1 MEADFWSNLER
12 TLKKDVGATSYNRWL
27 AQVKPRHISEQK
39 AVLTCPNSFV
49 LDWVKLHYYHS
60 LVNAIKELAGK
71 EVPVELSLADPS
83 ENGTNNGNEQK
94 KGTHQQRT
102 LPGTENYLQSLP
114 YINQG
119 YRFDNFVVGP
129 SNHLAYASSLAIANS
144 QARQYNPF
152 FLHSSQGLGKTH
164 LSSALGLKILSDTT
178 SLKLFYTTAEW
189 FTHEMIQS
197 LRKNRILEF
206 KEKYRKQ
213 CDVLLIEDVQFL
225 RNKEKTQEEIFYTLN
240 TLIQMGKQVVLTANA
255 NPREINDLKS
265 NLKSQMGSGLV
276 VDIKQPDYETRKKII
291 IKKCAEEKVV
301 ISQDVVD
308 YIARTVTTNVRDLN
322 SALIHVIA
330 TSSLLGESITMDLVK
345 ESLKSFVQKTKV
357 ITISDINTF
366 VAKQFRVPLEQLG
379 SKSRSRAVTYPR
391 QVSYY
396 FCRKYTNATVAE
408 IGQSLNRNH
417 SSVVRAL
424 KGFED
429 NLLTNRSIRDAV
441 DILTQRFEKEYL

>member
-1 MEADFWSNLER
+1 MEADFWSHIEH
-12 TLKKDVGATSYNRWL
+12 TLKKEIGVTSYNRWL
-27 AQVKPRHISEQK
+27 AQVKPKQIDAQK

-60 LVNAIKELAGK
+60 IAHAVKELVGK
-71 EVPVELSLADPS
+71 EVPVELSLAAPCQRDR
-83 ENGTNNGNEQK
+83 EQNGSGP
-94 KGTHQQRT
+94 QQRV

-144 QARQYNPF
+144 KARQYNPF
-152 FLHSSQGLGKTH
+152 FLHSSEGLGKTH
-164 LSSALGLKILSDTT
+164 LSSAMGLKILSDT
-178 SLKLFYTTAEW
+178 SNLKLFYTTAEW

-197 LRKNRILEF
+197 LRQNRILEF
-206 KEKYRKQ
+206 KEKYRKH
-213 CDVLLIEDVQFL
+213 CDLLFIEDIQFL
-225 RNKEKTQEEIFYTLN
+225 QKKEKTQEEIFYTLN
-240 TLIQMGKQVVLTANA
+240 SLIQMGKQVVLTANS

-276 VDIKQPDYETRKKII
+276 VDIKQPDYETRRKII

-301 ISQDVVD
+301 VSKEVVY
-308 YIARTVTTNVRDLN
+308 YITRTVTSNVRDLN

-330 TSSLLGESITMDLVK
+330 TSSLLGESITMELVK

-357 ITISDINTF
+357 VSISDINTF
-366 VAKQFRVPLEQLG
+366 VAKQFKISLEQLR
-379 SKSRSRAVTYPR
+379 SKSRSRVVTYPR
-391 QVSYY
+391 QIAYY
-396 FCRKYTNATVAE
+396 FCRKYTNSTLAE

-424 KGFED
+424 GKFEEH
-429 NLLTNRSIRDAV
+429 LRVNRSIRDAV
-441 DILTQRFEKEYL
+441 DFLTQKFQKEHW